1 MRQSRTNVLSRR
13 HLALLAAVLA
23 LGACG
28 GAPEAT
34 DESAADLAAETAD
47 MDDAAASD
55 AGDTSVGDGDASD
68 MPVMALPGW
77 FPKDVYLPEAYSVV
91 NTLDVGDVQ
100 HVELQ
105 VDGSV
110 AELTGQ
116 VRAGMQAHGW
126 TEGASTGESTLY
138 TKAARNVMLT
148 VNERDDGDTR
158 IGYQFSTL

>member
-1 MRQSRTNVLSRR
+1 MRQSLTNVLSHR
-13 HLALLAAVLA
+13 HVVLLAAVLA

-28 GAPEAT
+28 GDPEAT

-47 MDDAAASD
+47 MEEAASD
-55 AGDTSVGDGDASD
+55 ADDTSEGGGDASETA
-68 MPVMALPGW
+68 VMALPEW

-105 VDGSV
+105 VDSGV
-110 AELTGQ
+110 AELTEQ
-116 VRAGMQAHGW
+116 ARAGMQAHGW
-126 TEGASTGESTLY
+126 TEGAGTGESTLY

-148 VNERDDGDTR
+148 LNERDDGATR
-158 IGYQFSTL
+158 VGYQFSTP